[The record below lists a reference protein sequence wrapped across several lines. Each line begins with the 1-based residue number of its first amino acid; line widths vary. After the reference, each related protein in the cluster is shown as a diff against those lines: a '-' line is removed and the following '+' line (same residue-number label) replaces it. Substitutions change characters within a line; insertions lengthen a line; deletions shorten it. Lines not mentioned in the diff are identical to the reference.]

1 MLPAHGDDE
10 GNLVRHGVK
19 PVQRKKKKCADCG
32 RSFSLNERRYGE
44 TVDMNKIPACLQWMI
59 LQPRMWGDRRFCRNC
74 WNKEVAVRVHGLDG
88 EAEKDIYMVPR
99 YRVRPGFL
107 GRWGRGVIERSI
119 ICADG
124 VYRHPQTGLEIIMMQ
139 SVKLPTCYGTHPDL
153 YELNH
158 IAEKGDLREGTG
170 QFKGTYWCKK
180 CWYQWRAEEL
190 WRWR

>member
-10 GNLVRHGVK
+10 CNLVRHGVK

-44 TVDMNKIPACLQWMI
+44 TVDMNKEDGA
-59 LQPRMWGDRRFCRNC
+59 RMWGDRRFCRNC